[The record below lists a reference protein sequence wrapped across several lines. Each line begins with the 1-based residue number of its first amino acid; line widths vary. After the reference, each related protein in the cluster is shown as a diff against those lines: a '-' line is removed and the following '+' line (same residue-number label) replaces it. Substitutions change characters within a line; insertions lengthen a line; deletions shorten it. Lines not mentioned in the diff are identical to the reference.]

1 MHLCALEGR
10 LGLGLFARSGVRFVL
25 TLWCGLI
32 PLPAVFNCVRAMK
45 QFGWQGHGLDPEQ
58 HQAHTNWSNYGKM
71 GRDSGCSVAS
81 VEGPIW
87 SGVTNRFDHRK
98 GRRRIVSP
106 CSRQWMNERCTHTY
120 LIIFIYYARWCTYI
134 YIYIYMYQWSLI
146 GGPWRR
152 NFTAHMQHASSDCV
166 SSWTELGTPS
176 GVLSTCG
183 ASIKYECGA
192 ARPPKTSA
200 SIICQIFYQ
209 KTTGLDKSSLAG
221 NS

>member
-134 YIYIYMYQWSLI
+134 YIYIYLYVSVI
-146 GGPWRR
+146 ADWRPM
-152 NFTAHMQHASSDCV
+152 AE
-166 SSWTELGTPS
+166 ELYGS
-176 GVLSTCG
+176 
-183 ASIKYECGA
+183 YA
-192 ARPPKTSA
+192 ARIIRLRFIMNWVGDTQRGFIHLWSQHQIRMWRSA
-200 SIICQIFYQ
+200 PSQ
-209 KTTGLDKSSLAG
+209 D
-221 NS
+221 